1 MGPPDGRSWSRR
13 RGRCGWA
20 AAIMGGVVAVCRAEP
35 GRRWRR
41 SWPRLSPALGV
52 VSAVD
57 LVEVA
62 VDSIRVHMPTGQ
74 HVVILKERDAERFL
88 PIWIGVAEANAIAI
102 KITGIVPDRPITHDL
117 VVTLLEQLHV
127 EVNQIVVTS
136 LDHDVFFARI
146 TGRVDGRSL
155 DLDARPSDA
164 IALAVRLGSPIYV
177 ARDVLEKA
185 AVLPESDTEEERLRV
200 FQEMVNSMDLPD
212 LDDPRA

>member
-1 MGPPDGRSWSRR
+1 MD
-13 RGRCGWA
+13 A
-20 AAIMGGVVAVCRAEP
+20 DVAVCRGDP
-35 GRRWRR
+35 GARVAGLPP
-41 SWPRLSPALGV
+41 SAPRPGSGSGV
-52 VSAVD
+52 STVD

-74 HVVILKERDAERFL
+74 HVVILKEREAERFL

-117 VVTLLEQLHV
+117 VVSLFEQLRV
-127 EVNQIVVTS
+127 EVSRIVVTS
-136 LDHDVFFARI
+136 LDNDVYFARI
-146 TGRVDGRSL
+146 VGRVEGRTL

-177 ARDVLEKA
+177 AREVLEKA
-185 AVLPESDTEEERLRV
+185 AVLPEGEAEQERLRV

-212 LDDPRA
+212 LDEPHP

>member
-1 MGPPDGRSWSRR
+1 M
-13 RGRCGWA
+13 
-20 AAIMGGVVAVCRAEP
+20 
-35 GRRWRR
+35 
-41 SWPRLSPALGV
+41 SP
-52 VSAVD
+52 VD

-74 HVVILKERDAERFL
+74 HVVILKEREAERFL

-117 VVTLLEQLHV
+117 IVSLFEQLRV
-127 EVNQIVVTS
+127 EVSRIVVTS
-136 LDHDVFFARI
+136 LDNDVYFARI
-146 TGRVDGRSL
+146 VGQVEGRKL

-177 ARDVLEKA
+177 AREVLEKA
-185 AVLPESDTEEERLRV
+185 AVLPEADADAEQERLRV

-212 LDDPRA
+212 LDAPHP